1 VTVPAP
7 GSPLRH
13 RLLAGVMLTAGL
25 LAVITYATGAFS
37 ALERQTVDARFH
49 VRGVEAPDDQIVIV
63 AVDDNTLRTVNA
75 VPPIPRVHYARL
87 LDRLGA
93 AHPRLLAIDVQFI
106 GKRAHPDE
114 DRALLAAIARNGP
127 VLVATPDSGRGSPPL
142 PTRAARAPGAV
153 LASAGVDTDPDGIL
167 RRMMYR
173 QVALKTFSVRAAE
186 LLRGA
191 PVTESGF
198 PKNHA
203 WIDFRGPPGTF
214 PTHSMADVLDGRVP
228 VGEFTGK
235 VVLVGVTAPVV
246 KDLFVTAASSVP
258 MSGVE
263 VHANALET
271 ILRGLPLRSVPGAVN
286 VALILALAAIPGL
299 LALRLSALYVLL
311 TAVGVTV
318 AWLAGVQIAFQSG
331 EILAVLYPIFGLA
344 LAVAGVVAVDAFVER
359 RQREAL
365 ESALDGL
372 LRPAH
377 SAFFIS
383 YRREQ
388 AGFVANCLKAQL
400 ARRFGDA
407 SVFMD
412 TQAIDAGEEWPRRVH
427 EAILGCSVMLVLIGP
442 AWLEQTD
449 GDGARRL
456 VDPDDWVRRE
466 IEAGL
471 RRPEIAVVPILLD
484 GARVPEPEQLPD
496 SIRPLAHRNGV
507 ALTGDRLTAEIDEL
521 VDSIQAGRIRQLIH
535 ADGAGQPPE
544 ASPSRVV
551 AREGV
556 S

>member
-1 VTVPAP
+1 V
-7 GSPLRH
+7 
-13 RLLAGVMLTAGL
+13 
-25 LAVITYATGAFS
+25 
-37 ALERQTVDARFH
+37 
-49 VRGVEAPDDQIVIV
+49 
-63 AVDDNTLRTVNA
+63 
-75 VPPIPRVHYARL
+75 
-87 LDRLGA
+87 
-93 AHPRLLAIDVQFI
+93 
-106 GKRAHPDE
+106 
-114 DRALLAAIARNGP
+114 
-127 VLVATPDSGRGSPPL
+127 
-142 PTRAARAPGAV
+142 
-153 LASAGVDTDPDGIL
+153 
-167 RRMMYR
+167 
-173 QVALKTFSVRAAE
+173 
-186 LLRGA
+186 
-191 PVTESGF
+191 
-198 PKNHA
+198 
-203 WIDFRGPPGTF
+203 
-214 PTHSMADVLDGRVP
+214 
-228 VGEFTGK
+228 
-235 VVLVGVTAPVV
+235 
-246 KDLFVTAASSVP
+246 
-258 MSGVE
+258 
-263 VHANALET
+263 
-271 ILRGLPLRSVPGAVN
+271 
-286 VALILALAAIPGL
+286 AIPGL